1 MLTFASCMEMLMVVC
16 FGVSWPINI
25 RKAWKARSTRGISL
39 LFYAFILLGYL
50 FALAGKCVLI
60 AHCAP
65 APWYETVHWYV
76 MFFYVLN
83 TLMVAAGIGS
93 YFRNRA
99 LEKKPGRA
107 ARIRISESKKSIAT
121 ADKPI

>member
-1 MLTFASCMEMLMVVC
+1 MLTFASYMEMLMVVC
-16 FGVSWPINI
+16 FGISWPINI

-39 LFYAFILLGYL
+39 LFYTFIFLGYV
-50 FALAGKCVLI
+50 FALIGKFALI
-60 AHCAP
+60 RYYAP

-83 TLMVAAGIGS
+83 TLMVGSGIAI

-99 LEKKPGRA
+99 LEKKA
-107 ARIRISESKKSIAT
+107 A
-121 ADKPI
+121 